1 MGLMVTFT
9 PKGLILPNPPTI
21 LIENLCPDPLFR
33 DATWTPQGSS
43 GVLTEVLAG
52 GPNGNGYLEYA
63 MSTANT
69 TSPMQVTLSTLTGVS
84 AIPCVPG
91 ETYNLS
97 VWAYRSMPDGALT
110 QRFAV
115 VWYNAA
121 GGTVSTTNTGS
132 VVTVQ
137 NDFVR
142 VNIDVVPPP
151 LAVFM
156 RVNFIW
162 SGIYPIGGVL
172 RLADGQI
179 TKGAGVKPFAT
190 RIVTDD
196 DGDPVDI
203 GQINANLDRMSLLG
217 VGARPVL
224 SSEHPAV
231 GSIDDMPGT
240 IIFETDNNGILV
252 RRKGSTFASN
262 NLDGNYRSAAPGNWA
277 EWNSGNPFSGWLS
290 GDNNRKH
297 IRVTMLGRLIFV
309 HIEFRIGSG
318 GSIIGGTILP
328 AQLPTNRDVSVEGDF
343 GGDAITAGPWPV
355 GHAVANIGNALYTG
369 RILLVNGQPVVRNVP
384 NSNTAIGSAWGTT
397 VPAAWAPGDGACFDF
412 MYWSS

>member
-1 MGLMVTFT
+1 MGIVVTFT

-21 LIENLCPDPLFR
+21 LIENLCPDPHFR
-33 DATWTPQGSS
+33 DAIWTPQGSS
-43 GVLTEVLAG
+43 GVLTEVLVG

-69 TSPMQVTLSTLTGVS
+69 TSPMQVTLSTLTGVD
-84 AIPCVPG
+84 AVPCVPG
-91 ETYNLS
+91 ETVNLS
-97 VWAYRSMPDGALT
+97 VWAYRSIPDGAQT
-110 QRFAV
+110 QRFAI

-142 VNIDVVPPP
+142 VDIDVVVPP

-162 SGIYPIGGVL
+162 SGTYPIGCVL
-172 RLADGQI
+172 RLSDGQI
-179 TKGAGVKPFAT
+179 TSGAGVKPFTT

-203 GQINANLDRMSLLG
+203 GQINANLDRISLMG
-217 VGARPVL
+217 VGARPL
-224 SSEHPAV
+224 SSSEHPAF

-252 RRKGSTFASN
+252 RRKGASSGSN
-262 NLDGNYRSAAPGNWA
+262 NLNATYRSISPGNWA
-277 EWNSGNPFSGWLS
+277 EWDTNNVFSSWLS

-297 IRVTMLGRLIFV
+297 VRVTMLGRLIFV
-309 HIEFRIGSG
+309 HIEARIGSG
-318 GSIIGGTILP
+318 GSVIGGMLP
-328 AQLPTNRDVSVEGDF
+328 VQLPTNRDTSVEDGF

-369 RILLVNGQPVVRNVP
+369 RILLVNGQPTVRNVP

-397 VPAAWAPGDGACFDF
+397 VPAAWGPGDGVSFDF